1 MKDIKKTAIK
11 LLADS
16 VEIKVDLKK
25 LAHGLIDDAL
35 EPALR
40 QVVADTKNPFDDMLL
55 VAVYPSL
62 EAHLK
67 KLIDKKVEELEAELK
82 KKIDELK
89 A

>member
-1 MKDIKKTAIK
+1 MDIKKTAIK

-35 EPALR
+35 EPALK
-40 QVVADTKNPFDDMLL
+40 QVVADTKNPFDDMLMA
-55 VAVYPSL
+55 AVYPTL
-62 EAHLK
+62 EVALK
-67 KLIDKKVEELEAELK
+67 KLIDKKVEELEAEVK